1 MKSISIVTR
10 IMTLG
15 GLGLVVAACAVD
27 HAGEGPADSSA
38 AEESAATVAPRDA
51 AAKEQLDIALA
62 ESGLTEAELIDY
74 AIRAEA
80 ERSCDD
86 ARSIVEEIHSD
97 GAQRVRKALP
107 LGEAAVATS
116 AAAGPCQATCTICGG
131 DCLFDGVVKKAGKV
145 VWDGASCWC
154 QGTIYPWD
162 YWNSCAPSCP

>member
-1 MKSISIVTR
+1 MKSISMFAR

-27 HAGEGPADSSA
+27 RAGEGPADSSA
-38 AEESAATVAPRDA
+38 AEESSAMVAPQKA
-51 AAKEQLDIALA
+51 GAKEQLDIALE

-74 AIRAEA
+74 AIQAEA

-86 ARSIVEEIHSD
+86 ARLIVEEIHSD
-97 GAQRVRKALP
+97 GTQRVRKALP
-107 LGEAAVATS
+107 LEEAAIAAS
-116 AAAGPCQATCTICGG
+116 AAAGPCPATCTICGG
-131 DCLFDGVVKKAGKV
+131 DCLFGGVVNKAGKV